1 MYKLLICE
9 DESLERKALNLI
21 IQRRYRNIH
30 LVGYATTG
38 FEAIKLAHQHLP
50 DIILMDIDMPQCNG
64 LDAQKE
70 ICRFMPNVNSVIIT
84 AYNDFSYAQQ
94 AIKSGVIDFLLKPIA
109 PNDLYNCLD
118 KILKS
123 MDKIDSSPTV
133 PPEYTDY
140 IQKILNYIDQ
150 HFLDDLNLSNL
161 ASELN
166 LNEKYLSRYFKQ
178 KMVTSFTEYII
189 KLKIERSKNMLEFSD
204 SPIYEI
210 AADLNFNDASYFTK
224 VFQKQEG
231 ISPSQYRKKLQAPDI
246 PDRK

>member
-21 IQRRYRNIH
+21 IQRHYPNIH
-30 LVGYATTG
+30 LVGSATTG

-70 ICRFMPNVNSVIIT
+70 ICNFLPNVNTVIIT
-84 AYNDFSYAQQ
+84 AYNEFNYAQQ
-94 AIKSGVIDFLLKPIA
+94 AIKCGVTDFLLKPIA

-118 KILKS
+118 KILGS
-123 MDKIDSSPTV
+123 MKKKDTSPTV
-133 PPEYTDY
+133 PPKYTDY
-140 IQKILNYIDQ
+140 IQEILNYIDY
-150 HFLDDLNLSNL
+150 HFLDDLNLSDL
-161 ASELN
+161 ACEFN

-178 KMVTSFTEYII
+178 KTGTSFTEYII
-189 KLKIERSKNMLEFSD
+189 KLKIERSKNMLKFSD
-204 SPIYEI
+204 APIYEI

-224 VFQKQEG
+224 VFQKLEG
-231 ISPSQYRKKLQAPDI
+231 ISPSQYRKNAESFQI
-246 PDRK
+246 V

>member
-9 DESLERKALNLI
+9 DESLERKALNLL
-21 IQRRYRNIH
+21 IQRHYRNIH

-64 LDAQKE
+64 LDAQKK
-70 ICRFMPNVNSVIIT
+70 ICRFLPNVNTVIIT
-84 AYNDFSYAQQ
+84 AYNDFTYAQQ
-94 AIKSGVIDFLLKPIA
+94 AIKCGVIDFLLKPIA

-123 MDKIDSSPTV
+123 IQKTDSASAV

-140 IQKILNYIDQ
+140 IQKILDYIDY
-150 HFLDDLNLSNL
+150 HFLDDLNLSDL
-161 ASELN
+161 ASKFN

-178 KMVTSFTEYII
+178 KMGTSFTEYII
-189 KLKIERSKNMLEFSD
+189 KLKIERSKNMLEYSD
-204 SPIYEI
+204 APIYEI

-224 VFQKQEG
+224 VFQKKEG
-231 ISPSQYRKKLQAPDI
+231 VSPSQYRKNVGKSQPSRL
-246 PDRK
+246 